1 MALCYL
7 ISCFIETCIM
17 FQFMDERYYRT
28 YQNRLVYVWAGIGNT
43 VITAILNLMSI
54 PILNLS
60 AWMILAG
67 IGSGVL
73 YYENSIKGKKRIL
86 ECEALLVVISF
97 TESFGVLLVKWI
109 MLAAK
114 AQIGSPV
121 MATCLEVTASK
132 VPVIFVYF
140 TAIRGLVKT
149 HPAIHGKIM
158 RRPVQ
163 RKHAAEAAHRSRG
176 KQGKSSPAFI
186 AIHLYS
192 FVNMLVI
199 IQGLS
204 HDLNNGIFA
213 VSMCCIALVDLYLLY
228 FIKATDEKK
237 AYDMKVR
244 ALEQQAKLQYDYY
257 LQQDQKYNQ
266 TLQILHDVNRHIQ
279 SIKELGASGNI
290 EETKKYA
297 EQIGGMLKPLIPTRY
312 TGNAILDI
320 LLSDKVRQVEDRG
333 IGFVVNLD
341 GICFDF
347 MEAIDITTIFGNLLD
362 NALEACETVQDR
374 ADKKIVLTAQ
384 RFQEIV
390 SVTVE
395 NDCNPVRWRADM
407 PVSEKGENR
416 GIGLLNVRKSID
428 KYDGDLKLRECNG
441 KFIAE
446 FFLNT

>member
-1 MALCYL
+1 MDKVLMVLCYL

-28 YQNRLVYVWAGIGNT
+28 YQNRLVYVWLGIGNT

-54 PILNLS
+54 PVLNLS
-60 AWMILAG
+60 AWIILAG
-67 IGSGVL
+67 TGSGVL

-86 ECEALLVVISF
+86 ECEALLVVIMF

-114 AQIGSPV
+114 AQIGNLV
-121 MATCLEVTASK
+121 METCLEVTASK
-132 VPVIFVYF
+132 VVVIFVYF
-140 TAIRGLVKT
+140 TAIRGLVKK
-149 HPAIHGKIM
+149 HPAIHDKMQNITCF
-158 RRPVQ
+158 VI
-163 RKHAAEAAHRSRG
+163 
-176 KQGKSSPAFI
+176 F
-186 AIHLYS
+186 LYS

-213 VSMCCIALVDLYLLY
+213 VNMCCIVLVDLYLLY
-228 FIKATDEKK
+228 FIKATDEKN

-244 ALEQQAKLQYDYY
+244 ALEQQAELQYGYY
-257 LQQDQKYNQ
+257 LQQDQKYHQ

-279 SIKELGASGNI
+279 LVKELSVSGKI

-297 EQIGGMLKPLIPTRY
+297 EQTGDMLKPLIPDKY
-312 TGNAILDI
+312 TGNAIFDI
-320 LLSDKVRQVEDRG
+320 LLSDKVRQVENSGTR
-333 IGFVVNLD
+333 FVMNLD

-347 MEAIDITTIFGNLLD
+347 MEAIDITIIFGNLLD
-362 NALEACETVQDR
+362 NALEACEAVQDR

-390 SVTVE
+390 AVTVE
-395 NDCNPVRWRADM
+395 NDCNPVRWRVGM

-428 KYDGDLKLRECNG
+428 KYDGDLKLRESNG

>member
-1 MALCYL
+1 MDKVLMALCYL

-17 FQFMDERYYRT
+17 FQFMDERFYRT
-28 YQNRLVYVWAGIGNT
+28 YQNRLVYVWSGIGNT

-54 PILNLS
+54 PVLNLS
-60 AWMILAG
+60 AWIILAG

-109 MLAAK
+109 MQAAK
-114 AQIGSPV
+114 AQIGNPV

-132 VPVIFVYF
+132 VVVIFVYF
-140 TAIRGLVKT
+140 TAIRGLVKKY
-149 HPAIHGKIM
+149 PAIHDKMQNTTCFVI
-158 RRPVQ
+158 
-163 RKHAAEAAHRSRG
+163 
-176 KQGKSSPAFI
+176 F
-186 AIHLYS
+186 LYS

-204 HDLNNGIFA
+204 HDLNNSIFA
-213 VSMCCIALVDLYLLY
+213 VNMCCIALVDLYLLY
-228 FIKATDEKK
+228 FIKATDEKN
-237 AYDMKVR
+237 AYDMRVR

-257 LQQDQKYNQ
+257 LQQDQKYHQ

-279 SIKELGASGNI
+279 SIKELSASGNI

-320 LLSDKVRQVEDRG
+320 LLSDKVRQVEDKG
-333 IGFVVNLD
+333 IGFVMNLD

-362 NALEACETVQDR
+362 NALEACEAVQGR

-384 RFQEIV
+384 RFHEIV

-395 NDCNPVRWRADM
+395 NDCNPVKWRADM
-407 PVSEKGENR
+407 PISEKGENR

-428 KYDGDLKLRECNG
+428 KYDGNLKLQESNG